1 MTTETSADGAVV
13 ARRIA
18 EGTAFS
24 IILALS
30 FSHILNDMMQSL
42 IPALYPMIKSSYG
55 LSFVQIGLM
64 TTAMQVTSS
73 MLQPVVGL
81 VADHRPQP
89 YSLSVGMAATF
100 VGVLLLATAGT
111 YHALLFGSALVGI
124 GSAVFHPEASRVAR
138 MASGGRHG
146 LAQSLFQVG
155 GNVGSAS
162 GPILAAFIVIPRGQG
177 SVAWFSTAALL
188 AMTVLFVVGNW
199 YRREHALPRRVR
211 QSSIAPNLTRRHV
224 ALSLAILLSLVFSK
238 AFYQASLGTYYTF
251 YLISKFHLS
260 VASAQVYLF
269 VFLASVALGTLV
281 GGPLGDR
288 IGRKA
293 VIWGSILGAVPFALM
308 LPYANLFWTPI
319 LTVIIGATMASASSA
334 IIVYGIDLV
343 PGRIGTMAGL
353 FFGLGFGMAGIGAA
367 ALGKIADATGIDT
380 VYQVCAFLPL
390 IGLLTVFLPD
400 IGRAARR
407 NA

>member
-1 MTTETSADGAVV
+1 MTTETSAQGAIAV
-13 ARRIA
+13 RRIA

-30 FSHILNDMMQSL
+30 FSHLLNDMMQSL
-42 IPALYPMIKSSYG
+42 IPALYPMIKSQYG

-73 MLQPVVGL
+73 MLQPIVGL
-81 VADHRPQP
+81 AADRRPQP
-89 YSLSVGMAATF
+89 YSLSVGMGATF
-100 VGVLLLATAGT
+100 IGVLMLAKAGT
-111 YHALLFGSALVGI
+111 YPTLLVGSALVGI

-177 SVAWFSTAALL
+177 SVAWFSSAALL

-211 QSSIAPNLTRRHV
+211 QTGIAPSLSRRHV
-224 ALSLAILLSLVFSK
+224 VWSLVILLSLVFSK
-238 AFYQASLGTYYTF
+238 AFYQASLSTYYTF

-260 VASAQVYLF
+260 VANAQVYLF
-269 VFLASVALGTLV
+269 IFLASVALGTLI
-281 GGPLGDR
+281 GGPVGDR

-308 LPYANLFWTPI
+308 LPYASLFWTPI
-319 LTVIIGATMASASSA
+319 LTVVIGATMASA
-334 IIVYGIDLV
+334 
-343 PGRIGTMAGL
+343 
-353 FFGLGFGMAGIGAA
+353 
-367 ALGKIADATGIDT
+367 
-380 VYQVCAFLPL
+380 
-390 IGLLTVFLPD
+390 
-400 IGRAARR
+400 
-407 NA
+407 

>member
-1 MTTETSADGAVV
+1 MTTETSAEPAVV

-30 FSHILNDMMQSL
+30 FSHMLNDMMQSL
-42 IPALYPMIKSSYG
+42 VPALYPMIKGTYG

-81 VADHRPQP
+81 VADRRPQP

-100 VGVLLLATAGT
+100 VGVLLLAQAAT
-111 YHALLFGSALVGI
+111 YPTLLLGSALVGI

-155 GNVGSAS
+155 GNVVSAS
-162 GPILAAFIVIPRGQG
+162 GPILAAFIVIPKGQG
-177 SVAWFSTAALL
+177 SVAWFSSAALL
-188 AMTVLFVVGNW
+188 AMTVLFMVGNW
-199 YRREHALPRRVR
+199 YRREHSVPRRARV
-211 QSSIAPNLTRRHV
+211 SAAPLNLSRRHV
-224 ALSLAILLSLVFSK
+224 VWSLAILLSLVFSK
-238 AFYQASLGTYYTF
+238 AFYQASLSTYYTF
-251 YLISKFHLS
+251 YLISKFHVS
-260 VASAQVYLF
+260 VAASQVYLF
-269 VFLASVALGTLV
+269 IFLASVALGTLV
-281 GGPLGDR
+281 GGPVGDR

-293 VIWGSILGAVPFALM
+293 VIWGSIIGAIPFALM
-308 LPYANLFWTPI
+308 LPFANLFWTPV

-334 IIVYGIDLV
+334 IIVYALDLV
-343 PGRIGTMAGL
+343 PGKIGTMAGM
-353 FFGLGFGMAGIGAA
+353 FFGFSFGMAGIGAA
-367 ALGKIADATGIDT
+367 ALGKLADATSIDT
-380 VYQVCAFLPL
+380 VYHVCAYLPL
-390 IGLLTVFLPD
+390 MGLLTVLLPN
-400 IGRAARR
+400 IGRPARR
-407 NA
+407 A